1 MRSDTAMDQSR
12 RGCPGHHEDVGPY
25 SECLEDLEASGAWM
39 KWLNLWTKGFLTG
52 QAAQL
57 ASNSSNE
64 PQGLSVDGV
73 VVKSPWIWQIWQ
85 TVGGGL
91 DPSLAEHIWPKNK
104 SSIISFYPEYQHPWS
119 LSFFF
124 FFLCWMHLQH
134 MAVPRPGMESK
145 PELWPTP
152 QLREQQIL
160 NPLHWVEDRT
170 RASIETSCI
179 TNTVPQQE
187 L

>member
-12 RGCPGHHEDVGPY
+12 RGCPGHHEDVGLY
-25 SECLEDLEASGAWM
+25 SECLEDLEAFGAWM

-124 FFLCWMHLQH
+124 FFFVGCTCSIWQF
-134 MAVPRPGMESK
+134 PGQGWNPSQSGD
-145 PELWPTP
+145 PQNSCGNSRSLTHCTEL
-152 QLREQQIL
+152 R
-160 NPLHWVEDRT
+160 
-170 RASIETSCI
+170 IE
-179 TNTVPQQE
+179 PGPP
-187 L
+187 